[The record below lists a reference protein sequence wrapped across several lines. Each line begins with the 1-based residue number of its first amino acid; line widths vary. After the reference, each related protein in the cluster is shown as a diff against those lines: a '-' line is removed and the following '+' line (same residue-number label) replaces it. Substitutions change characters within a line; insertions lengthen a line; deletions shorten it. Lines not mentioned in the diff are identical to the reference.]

1 MILPCNTRAH
11 TWTYSDGSQG
21 GFRPRGQL
29 ILYGEDLTSNPA
41 ELLATKTWSA
51 RLFVG
56 LSVGKKA
63 TWKLEDV
70 VTAVRAYQKSKR
82 RPQDSSF
89 LLQRGVYT
97 HRQKKRRH
105 VVEEDSVQIIM
116 LRTSDRPSPQKWQEG
131 ILHLAEYLAETF
143 QQESVIV
150 EFQEGGVS
158 QGTYEVRP

>member
-1 MILPCNTRAH
+1 VNSENEKMIIPCNTRAH

-29 ILYGEDLTSNPA
+29 VLHGADLTANPA

-51 RLFVG
+51 RIFVG
-56 LSVGKKA
+56 LSVGKRA
-63 TWKLEDV
+63 TWTLENV
-70 VTAVRAYQKSKR
+70 VAPCAHTRSPSAGR
-82 RPQDSSF
+82 RIRPSCSSAAST
-89 LLQRGVYT
+89 R
-97 HRQKKRRH
+97 
-105 VVEEDSVQIIM
+105 QIIM

-131 ILHLAEYLAETF
+131 ILQLAEHLAGTLR
-143 QQESVIV
+143 QESVIV